1 MTDAHLN
8 DRFIEL
14 ALANP
19 ANQAILERL
28 PALGAP
34 DAWLVAGCLY
44 QAVWNDKAG
53 RAPAENVK
61 DYDIFYCD
69 RSDLSWDAEDAVIR
83 RADTLFA
90 DLRIDHEVRNQA
102 RVHLWY
108 EKKFGEPGTML
119 TTSREGIERFLVA
132 CTCVG
137 LRPGA
142 DGPELCAPHG
152 LQDLFDGRLAP
163 NPLQPS
169 GNFRAK
175 ALSYQAR
182 WPWLEIV
189 DEVPAEQA
197 TTSGGIESLPGG
209 R

>member
-1 MTDAHLN
+1 MTDAHLSEQ
-8 DRFIEL
+8 FIDL

-19 ANQAILERL
+19 ANAAILERL

-44 QAVWNDKAG
+44 QAVWNAKAG
-53 RAPAENVK
+53 HAPDENVK

-69 RSDLSWDAEDAVIR
+69 RSDLSWDAEDAVIK
-83 RADTLFA
+83 RADSLFA
-90 DLRIDHEVRNQA
+90 DLGIEHEVRNQA

-108 EKKFGEPGTML
+108 EKKFGEPGTVL
-119 TTSREGIERFLVA
+119 TTSRDGIERFLVA

-137 LRPGA
+137 LRPGP
-142 DGPELCAPHG
+142 GGLELCAPHG
-152 LQDLFDGRLAP
+152 LRDLFDGRLAP

-189 DEVPAEQA
+189 DEV
-197 TTSGGIESLPGG
+197 TSDVPTAPVGMESLPGG

>member
-1 MTDAHLN
+1 MIDPDLA

-19 ANQAILERL
+19 ANAAILERL
-28 PALGAP
+28 PELGAP
-34 DAWLVAGCLY
+34 DVWLVAGCLY
-44 QAVWNDKAG
+44 QAVWNDRAG
-53 RAPAENVK
+53 RAPCENVK

-69 RSDLSWDAEDAVIR
+69 PSDLSWDAEDTVIK
-83 RADTLFA
+83 RADDLFA
-90 DLRIDHEVRNQA
+90 DLGIEHEVRNQA

-108 EKKFGEPGTML
+108 EKKFGEPGTVL
-119 TTSREGIERFLVA
+119 STSRDGIERFLVA

-137 LRPGA
+137 LRPGP

-152 LQDLFDGRLAP
+152 LADLFAGRLAP

-169 GNFRAK
+169 ANFRAK

-189 DEVPAEQA
+189 DDVAHDRATSPASMEN
-197 TTSGGIESLPGG
+197 LPGG

>member
-1 MTDAHLN
+1 MSNSLST
-8 DRFIEL
+8 RFIDL

-19 ANQAILERL
+19 ANKAILERL
-28 PALGAP
+28 PALGVP

-44 QAVWNDKAG
+44 QAVWNDKTG
-53 RAPAENVK
+53 RAPDENVK

-69 RSDLSWDAEDAVIR
+69 PSDLSWDAEDTVIK
-83 RADTLFA
+83 RADALFA
-90 DLRIDHEVRNQA
+90 DLGVAHEVRNQA

-108 EKKFGEPGTML
+108 EKKFGEPGTVL
-119 TTSREGIERFLVA
+119 TSSRDGIERFLVA

-137 LRPGA
+137 LRPGPN
-142 DGPELCAPHG
+142 GLELCAPHG
-152 LQDLFDGRLAP
+152 LADLFAGRLAP

-189 DEVPAEQA
+189 DNVQSDPATIPAGTE
-197 TTSGGIESLPGG
+197 GLPGG